1 VRSALTARF
10 LFFPLVLL
18 LCVNVFVLSLTGPY
32 SITAGPLTLAAHG
45 MFKPL
50 LYLNAAF
57 LLALLV
63 RPRGSGE
70 PVAAQRAGTLRFL
83 GGALLLAA
91 VAYYPALFVN
101 FIHHDWTH
109 SHISA
114 TIHTFG
120 DLAGLFF
127 RQQADLFY
135 RPLGFLSL
143 WLDYSA
149 FGNSLWAY
157 HLQSIGLHVVNCLLF
172 RRLLL
177 LLRVNAAAAGWS
189 ALLWLV
195 AAVNWEPV
203 LWPAARFDLL
213 AATFVLA
220 GLCTAVLYLR
230 DEGRAS
236 VRLALLCLWFA
247 LALAA
252 KETAYCL
259 PLLVLFF
266 ALTPKLWELPRA
278 RPVKLILMCA
288 ALGAVV
294 LLSVGVRLA
303 LYGEI
308 GGYRDP
314 ASCRA
319 LYSIVDGRV
328 WTYLT
333 TRLLVPPLGV
343 NMSVAPDRL
352 LCVAVGLYSLGLLL
366 CVWTFRNWRDRKH
379 LAFLLCAALSAL
391 PALAVIGWIGP
402 SMMHSR
408 HLYLPS
414 LWVIAV
420 VAGAMDRCRWRLAVL
435 TLICAANV
443 LGVWHNVSV
452 QRRALD
458 RIDASVRVVLAGLQG
473 RPPGARVALV
483 GVPLSPNGVFLF
495 GVEMA
500 QRVSAMAPG
509 ASVVMQGWDSARP
522 DLAFCW
528 EDGLGTLVRCGPAQA
543 APVPPSP

>member
-1 VRSALTARF
+1 MKF
-10 LFFPLVLL
+10 LFFPLTLL
-18 LCVNVFVLSLTGPY
+18 LCVNVFVLSLTGAY
-32 SITAGPLTLAAHG
+32 SIPLGPMRLAAHE

-57 LLALLV
+57 LLVLLV
-63 RPRGSGE
+63 RPGGSGE
-70 PVAAQRAGTLRFL
+70 RGTAQSGGTLRFL
-83 GGALLLAA
+83 LGALLLAA

-101 FIHHDWTH
+101 FIHYDWTH
-109 SHISA
+109 SHISS
-114 TIHTFG
+114 TIHSFG

-127 RQQADLFY
+127 HRQADWFY
-135 RPLGFLSL
+135 RPLGFVSL

-149 FGNSLWAY
+149 FRNSLWAY

-177 LLRVNAAAAGWS
+177 LLRVNASAAGWA

-195 AAVNWEPV
+195 AAVNWEAV
-203 LWPAARFDLL
+203 LWPAARFDVL

-230 DEGRAS
+230 VEGRATL
-236 VRLALLCLWFA
+236 RLLLLCFWFA
-247 LALAA
+247 LALAT

-259 PLLVLFF
+259 PLLALFF
-266 ALTPKLWELPRA
+266 GLTPKPWELPRA
-278 RPVKLILMCA
+278 RPAKLILLCA

-294 LLSVGVRLA
+294 LLSVWVRIA

-314 ASCRA
+314 ASGRPY
-319 LYSIVDGRV
+319 YSLLDARV
-328 WTYLT
+328 WMYLT

-343 NMSVAPDRL
+343 NLSVAPNRL
-352 LCVAVGLYSLGLLL
+352 LSVVVGLYSFALLL
-366 CVWTFRNWRDRKH
+366 CVWTFRSWRDRKH

-391 PALAVIGWIGP
+391 PALGVIGWIGP

-414 LWVIAV
+414 LWVFAV
-420 VAGAMDRCRWRLAVL
+420 VAGAMDRCRWRLAAL
-435 TLICAANV
+435 TLFCAANL
-443 LGVWHNVSV
+443 LGVWHNLSV
-452 QRRALD
+452 QRKALD
-458 RIDASVRVVLAGLQG
+458 RIDASVRVVLADLQG
-473 RPPGARVALV
+473 RPPGAQVALV

-495 GVEMA
+495 GFELA
-500 QRVSAMAPG
+500 QRVRVAAPG
-509 ASVVMQGWDSARP
+509 ASVVLQGGDSARP
-522 DLAFCW
+522 ELAFCW
-528 EDGLGTLVRCGPAQA
+528 DDGLGRLVRCGPVPR
-543 APVPPSP
+543 APDPPSP

>member
-1 VRSALTARF
+1 M
-10 LFFPLVLL
+10 LL
-18 LCVNVFVLSLTGPY
+18 LCVNVFVLSLTGSY
-32 SITAGPLTLAAHG
+32 SITMGPVTLAAHG

-50 LYLNAAF
+50 LYLNAVF
-57 LLALLV
+57 LLAVLV

-70 PVAAQRAGTLRFL
+70 PAAAQSAGTVRFL
-83 GGALLLAA
+83 GGALLLAT

-109 SHISA
+109 SHVSA
-114 TIHTFG
+114 TIHTLG

-157 HLQSIGLHVVNCLLF
+157 HLQSIGVHVVNCLLF

-195 AAVNWEPV
+195 GAVNWEPV

-220 GLCTAVLYLR
+220 GLGTAVLYLR
-230 DEGRAS
+230 HAGRAS
-236 VRLALLCLWFA
+236 GRLALLCLWFA

-259 PLLVLFF
+259 PLLALFF
-266 ALTPKLWELPRA
+266 GLTPKLWELPHA

-294 LLSVGVRLA
+294 LLSVWVRLA

-314 ASCRA
+314 ASGLP
-319 LYSIVDGRV
+319 LYGIVDGRV
-328 WTYLT
+328 WAYLT

-343 NMSVAPDRL
+343 NTSVATDRW
-352 LCVAVGLYSLGLLL
+352 LCVIVGSYSLGLLL
-366 CVWTFRNWRDRKH
+366 CAWTFRNWPDRKH

-414 LWVIAV
+414 LWVFAV
-420 VAGAMDRCRWRLAVL
+420 VVGAMHRCRWRLAVL
-435 TLICAANV
+435 TLFCAANL
-443 LGVWHNVSV
+443 LGVWHNLSI
-452 QRRALD
+452 QRKALE
-458 RIDASVRVVLAGLQG
+458 RIDASVQVVLADLQG
-473 RPPGARVALV
+473 RPPNTRVALV
-483 GVPLSPNGVFLF
+483 GVPLYPNGVFLF
-495 GVEMA
+495 GMEMA
-500 QRVSAMAPG
+500 QRVSVLAPG
-509 ASVVMQGWDSARP
+509 ADIVLQGRDSARP

-528 EDGLGTLVRCGPAQA
+528 EEGLGRLVRCGPPA
-543 APVPPSP
+543 PPSP

>member
-1 VRSALTARF
+1 M
-10 LFFPLVLL
+10 LL
-18 LCVNVFVLSLTGPY
+18 LCVNVFVLSLTGSY
-32 SITAGPLTLAAHG
+32 SIPVGPVTLAAHG

-70 PVAAQRAGTLRFL
+70 PVAAQPTGALRFL

-195 AAVNWEPV
+195 GAVNWEPV
-203 LWPAARFDLL
+203 LWPAARFDVL

-236 VRLALLCLWFA
+236 LRLVLLCFWFA

-259 PLLVLFF
+259 PLLALFVG
-266 ALTPKLWELPRA
+266 LTPKLWESPRA
-278 RPVKLILMCA
+278 RPIKLILMCV

-294 LLSVGVRLA
+294 LLSVWVRIA
-303 LYGEI
+303 LYGEL

-314 ASCRA
+314 ASGRPLYA
-319 LYSIVDGRV
+319 LLDGRV
-328 WTYLT
+328 WTYLA
-333 TRLLVPPLGV
+333 TRLLAPPLGI
-343 NMSVAPDRL
+343 NMSVAPDGLVR
-352 LCVAVGLYSLGLLL
+352 VAVGLYSLVVLL

-414 LWVIAV
+414 LWVFAV
-420 VAGAMDRCRWRLAVL
+420 VVGAMDRCRWRLAVL
-435 TLICAANV
+435 TLFCAANV
-443 LGVWHNVSV
+443 LGLWHNLSV
-452 QRRALD
+452 QRKALD
-458 RIDASVRVVLAGLQG
+458 RIDASVRVVLQDLQG
-473 RPPGARVALV
+473 RPPGAQVALV
-483 GVPLSPNGVFLF
+483 GVPPSPNGVFLF
-495 GVEMA
+495 GVEME
-500 QRVSAMAPG
+500 QRVSVSAPG
-509 ASVVMQGWDSARP
+509 ASVVSQGWDSPRP
-522 DLAFCW
+522 ELSFCW
-528 EDGLGTLVRCGPAQA
+528 EDGRGRLVRCGPAGPR
-543 APVPPSP
+543 APDPASP

>member
-1 VRSALTARF
+1 M
-10 LFFPLVLL
+10 LL
-18 LCVNVFVLSLTGPY
+18 LCVNVFVLSLTGSY
-32 SITAGPLTLAAHG
+32 SITMGPVTLAAHG

-50 LYLNAAF
+50 LYLNAVF
-57 LLALLV
+57 LLAVLV

-70 PVAAQRAGTLRFL
+70 PAAAQSAGTVRFL
-83 GGALLLAA
+83 GGALLLAT

-109 SHISA
+109 SHVSA
-114 TIHTFG
+114 TIHTLG

-157 HLQSIGLHVVNCLLF
+157 HLQSIGVHVVNCLLF

-195 AAVNWEPV
+195 GAVNWEPV

-220 GLCTAVLYLR
+220 GLGTAVLYLR
-230 DEGRAS
+230 HAGRAS
-236 VRLALLCLWFA
+236 GRLALLCLWFA

-259 PLLVLFF
+259 PLLALFF
-266 ALTPKLWELPRA
+266 GLTPKLWELPHA

-294 LLSVGVRLA
+294 LLSVWVRLA

-314 ASCRA
+314 ASGLP
-319 LYSIVDGRV
+319 LYGIVDGRV
-328 WTYLT
+328 WAYLT

-343 NMSVAPDRL
+343 NTSVATDRW
-352 LCVAVGLYSLGLLL
+352 LCVIVGSYSLGLLL
-366 CVWTFRNWRDRKH
+366 CAWTFRNWPDRKH

-414 LWVIAV
+414 LWVFAV
-420 VAGAMDRCRWRLAVL
+420 VVGAMDRCRWRLGAL
-435 TLICAANV
+435 TLFCAANI
-443 LGVWHNVSV
+443 LGLWHNLAV

-458 RIDASVRVVLAGLQG
+458 QIDASVRVVLADLQG
-473 RPPGARVALV
+473 RPTGERVALV
-483 GVPLSPNGVFLF
+483 GVPPSPNGVFFF
-495 GVEMA
+495 GVELA
-500 QRVSAMAPG
+500 QRVRVLAPG
-509 ASVVMQGWDSARP
+509 ANVVMQGWDSAGP

-528 EDGLGTLVRCGPAQA
+528 EDGPGRLVRCGPARG
-543 APVPPSP
+543 APDRPSP